1 MLKSLDNSN
10 GVQYYGG
17 NDPAKMSGRFKKG
30 GGRGASRSGGGSGG
44 SGGLKGASGGKG
56 SLNSLDKF
64 APAAIKAIRSETKDG
79 LALIADVRDR
89 IGSKA
94 DRQAFDSNLKAM
106 QARGEVQTVT
116 GRVPGMIQY
125 DPNRREIRDGISTP
139 LGGDRVYVR
148 LA

>member
-30 GGRGASRSGGGSGG
+30 GGRGVTASSARRSMAKGGGSG
-44 SGGLKGASGGKG
+44 GGKG

-116 GRVPGMIQY
+116 GGVRGDAERAV
-125 DPNRREIRDGISTP
+125 RDGISTP

>member
-1 MLKSLDNSN
+1 MATLISN
-10 GVQYYGG
+10 MVGDTTNGAL
-17 NDPAKMSGRFKKG
+17 AKANRKAKGSATASSARRSMAKG
-30 GGRGASRSGGGSGG
+30 GGGGSG
-44 SGGLKGASGGKG
+44 GGKG

-116 GRVPGMIQY
+116 GGVRGDAERAV
-125 DPNRREIRDGISTP
+125 RDGISTP